1 MPGESTLFKDIFFK
15 PGFIHELSA
24 ALKDVMPTFNKESFV
39 KNVFDKEWHNK
50 ELKQRTRHIATV
62 LHGLLPDHFPDAVQ
76 VIIKVVEHLRAQTIR
91 EGSFGYICLPEY
103 IEVYGTGHY
112 KESVKAME
120 YITQFMSCEFAV
132 RPFILKYEDKM
143 MKQMLAW
150 SRHKDAR
157 VRRLSSEG
165 CRPRLPWAVALPA
178 FKKDPSAILPILENL
193 KADKDIWVQKT
204 VANNLNDISK
214 DHPTLAISIFKNW
227 LGVCKETDW
236 IVKHAA
242 RTLLKQGNAEVM
254 ALFGFKKDKSI
265 ALNAFVVNTP
275 KVKMGQDL
283 EFSFEVANKGKLPQL
298 IRVEYGMYFMRAN
311 GSHSKKVFKISE
323 REYAG
328 GSTVRVTRSQSF
340 KPITT
345 RVYYPGLHRVSV
357 IINGHELGIT
367 EFELTR

>member
-1 MPGESTLFKDIFFK
+1 MP
-15 PGFIHELSA
+15 A
-24 ALKDVMPTFNKESFV
+24 FNKESFI

-50 ELKQRTRHIATV
+50 ELKQRTRHIVTV
-62 LHGLLPDHFPDAVQ
+62 LHELLPAHFPDAVQ
-76 VIIKVVEHLRAQTIR
+76 VIIKVVEHLRAQAIR

-150 SRHKDAR
+150 SLHKDAR

-214 DHPTLAISIFKNW
+214 DHPALAISIFKRW

-242 RTLLKQGNAEVM
+242 RTLLKQGNTEVM
-254 ALFGFKKDKSI
+254 ALFGFKKDKNI
-265 ALNAFVVNTP
+265 VMKNLVINTP
-275 KVKMGQDL
+275 QVKMGRDL
-283 EFSFEVANKGKLPQL
+283 VFSFDLVNKGKQPQV
-298 IRVEYGMYFMRAN
+298 IRVEYAMYYVRAN

-323 REYAG
+323 REYAP
-328 GSTVRVTRSQSF
+328 GSTVSVKRKQSF
-340 KPITT
+340 KPIST
-345 RVYYPGLHRVSV
+345 RVYYPGMHKVSV
-357 IINGHELGIT
+357 IINGHEEAIS
-367 EFELTR
+367 EFELIA

>member
-1 MPGESTLFKDIFFK
+1 MQEESTLFKDIFFK

-24 ALKDVMPTFNKESFV
+24 ALATVIPSFNKKAFQE
-39 KNVFDKEWHNK
+39 KVFDKEWKHK
-50 ELKQRTRHIATV
+50 ELKQRTRHIVNV
-62 LHGLLPDHFPDAVQ
+62 LHDLLPAHFPDAAK
-76 VIIKVVEHLRAQTIR
+76 IIVKVVEHMRMQPIR

-120 YITQFMSCEFAV
+120 TVTQFMSCEFAV

-150 SRHKDAR
+150 SLHKDAR

-165 CRPRLPWAVALPA
+165 CRPRLPWAVALPR
-178 FKKDPSAILPILENL
+178 FKKDPTLILPILENL
-193 KADKDIWVQKT
+193 KEDKDIWVRKT

-214 DHPTLAISIFKNW
+214 DNPELAVGIFKRW
-227 LGVCKETDW
+227 LGSSKETDW

-242 RTLLKQGNAEVM
+242 RTLLKQGNTEVM
-254 ALFGFKKDKSI
+254 GLFGFKKDKNI
-265 ALNAFVVNTP
+265 VLRELVVSTP
-275 KVKMGQDL
+275 QVKMGRDL
-283 EFSFEVANKGKLPQL
+283 AFSFDLINKGKQPQV
-298 IRVEYGMYFMRAN
+298 IRVEYGMYYVKAN

-323 REYAG
+323 REYAP
-328 GSTVRVTRSQSF
+328 GSTVSVKRKQSF

-345 RVYYPGLHRVSV
+345 RVYYPGMHKVSI
-357 IINGHELGIT
+357 IINGHEEAIS
-367 EFELTR
+367 EFELIA